1 MAIGVPPV
9 RHVPGSTERV
19 GGPPVDVAE
28 VGVQGTVTGVVV
40 VVGAMV
46 VDVVVL
52 VVLAVVVVVGFAPA
66 AVAKVK
72 IPASPAT
79 TAMDPIT
86 PTRTSF
92 RKRRILTPRGSPPL

>member
-1 MAIGVPPV
+1 
-9 RHVPGSTERV
+9 
-19 GGPPVDVAE
+19 
-28 VGVQGTVTGVVV
+28 
-40 VVGAMV
+40 
-46 VDVVVL
+46 
-52 VVLAVVVVVGFAPA
+52 VLAVVVVVGFAPA

-92 RKRRILTPRGSPPL
+92 RKRRILTPRALRPYV